1 MLCLWLLQ
9 SQAYVL
15 ASPQA
20 AAGQFSEAKK
30 LVTQGKFAE
39 AEAPVRAF
47 IARQPSADGF
57 DLLGYICEQ
66 QNKLDQAE
74 AAYGEPVKLNPA
86 SPFSKIRLGIVYG
99 KKGKYAECVAALEK
113 VRSEIRESPEALF
126 YLCRGYFETGDN
138 VIDEQTELTW

>member
-1 MLCLWLLQ
+1 MFGGKLINGVLCLWLLQ

-39 AEAPVRAF
+39 EEASVRVL

-74 AAYGEPVKLNPA
+74 AAYGEAVKLNSA
-86 SPFSKIRLGIVYG
+86 SHFPKIRLGIVYG
-99 KKGKYAECVAALEK
+99 KEGKCAECVAALER
-113 VRSEIRESPEALF
+113 VH
-126 YLCRGYFETGDN
+126 GDILPLSWLLRN
-138 VIDEQTELTW
+138 RQ